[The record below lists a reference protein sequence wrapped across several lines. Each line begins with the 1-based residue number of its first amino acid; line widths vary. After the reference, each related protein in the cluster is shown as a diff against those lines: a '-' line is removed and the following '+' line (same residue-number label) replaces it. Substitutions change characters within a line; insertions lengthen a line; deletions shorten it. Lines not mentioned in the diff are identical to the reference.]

1 MMTSMTV
8 PDWRTSTAGTRT
20 RVALWLHHEV
30 GVHGTFTKAQLRDAF
45 PAVEQ
50 VDRRMRDL
58 RSEGWVLSTYRE
70 DRSLSVDEL
79 RLVTEGGAVWER
91 GYRSKAAAG
100 VSDKER
106 LAIFAADDYTCS
118 YCGVSGGEPYS
129 DDPLRTAKLTLSRV
143 PGLDG
148 TIQLRTTCDRCHVAA
163 PVEVFDDSA
172 LRLLRSLDEGAR
184 AQLRSWVRKGVRKP
198 PPEEALWNLYRRLPR
213 DSRAAFESA
222 LLANE

>member
-1 MMTSMTV
+1 MASMTV

-30 GVHGTFTKAQLRDAF
+30 GVNGTFTKAQLRDAF

-58 RSEGWVLSTYRE
+58 RTEGWVLSTYRE

-100 VSDKER
+100 VSDKDR
-106 LAIFAADDYTCS
+106 LAIFAADDYTCA

-143 PGLDG
+143 PALEG
-148 TIQLRTTCDRCHVAA
+148 TVQLRTTCDRCHVAA
-163 PVEVFDDSA
+163 PGEVFDETA

-184 AQLRSWVRKGVRKP
+184 ARLRSWVRKGVRMP
-198 PPEEALWNLYRRLPR
+198 TPEEKLWSLYRRLPR
-213 DSRAAFESA
+213 DSRAALESA
-222 LLANE
+222 LRANE